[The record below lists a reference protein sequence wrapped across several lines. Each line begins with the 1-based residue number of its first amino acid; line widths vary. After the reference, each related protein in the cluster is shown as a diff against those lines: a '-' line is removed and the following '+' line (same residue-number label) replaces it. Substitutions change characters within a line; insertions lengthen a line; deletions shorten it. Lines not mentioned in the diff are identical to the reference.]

1 MNFRPSLKTIQ
12 ALGLMAMTTATLTA
26 TSMTINSAPSSA
38 QTIPPRLFQFI
49 NKGLY
54 VARYELSYKVN
65 GRSFTHKT
73 GDVVINRSASFKVPF
88 NATDIRTEGILFTG
102 LFNET
107 RRVFFHRFPTVPQ
120 NTCFTTFGTTL
131 HPQQNQDCRL

>member
-1 MNFRPSLKTIQ
+1 MRFRPSLKSVQ
-12 ALGLMAMTTATLTA
+12 ALGLMAITTATLTA
-26 TSMTINSAPSSA
+26 TNMTINAAPSSA
-38 QTIPPRLFQFI
+38 QTIPPRLVQFI

-65 GRSFTHKT
+65 GRPFTHKT
-73 GDVVINRSASFKVPF
+73 GDVVINRSVSFQVPG

-107 RRVFFHRFPTVPQ
+107 KRVFFHHFPKMPQ

>member
-1 MNFRPSLKTIQ
+1 MNFRHSLKAIQ
-12 ALGLMAMTTATLTA
+12 AMGLMAMTAATMTATH
-26 TSMTINSAPSSA
+26 MTTNVAPSTA
-38 QTIPPRLFQFI
+38 QTPPPRLFQFI

-54 VARYELSYKVN
+54 VARYQLSYTVN
-65 GRSFTHKT
+65 GRPVTHKT
-73 GDVVINRSASFKVPF
+73 GDVVINRSVSFRVPG